1 MTFLGRDVIRFGIVG
16 SLAFLIDATVLA
28 ALVHGAA
35 WSPFAARAAAI
46 ATAILCTWRLHR
58 YWTFPAGRARSPLPQ
73 SLLYGTF
80 QLLTVSLN
88 YSVFS
93 VLVLTGGV
101 WRTYPV
107 LAAAAGSLT
116 AMGFSY
122 LLSKRVTFA
131 EPGAPT
137 KLVGTWRGLDDLRRG
152 DLRRGDLSPGDSR
165 QGEPSPAED

>member
-1 MTFLGRDVIRFGIVG
+1 MTFLPRDVIRFGIVG
-16 SLAFLIDATVLA
+16 SLAFLIDASVLA
-28 ALVHGAA
+28 TLVHGAA
-35 WSPFAARAAAI
+35 WNPFAARAAAI

-58 YWTFPAGRARSPLPQ
+58 HWTFAAGRTRSPLPQ

-88 YSVFS
+88 YCVFS
-93 VLVLTGGV
+93 VLVLMGGV

-116 AMGFSY
+116 AMSFSY

-131 EPGAPT
+131 EPGATT
-137 KLVGTWRGLDDLRRG
+137 KLVGAWRGLDDTRAG
-152 DLRRGDLSPGDSR
+152 DLRPGDSR
-165 QGEPSPAED
+165 EGEPRPAED

>member
-1 MTFLGRDVIRFGIVG
+1 MTFLRRDVIRFGIVG

-93 VLVLTGGV
+93 VLVLTGG
-101 WRTYPV
+101 
-107 LAAAAGSLT
+107 S
-116 AMGFSY
+116 
-122 LLSKRVTFA
+122 
-131 EPGAPT
+131 GAPIRC
-137 KLVGTWRGLDDLRRG
+137 WQQRPD
-152 DLRRGDLSPGDSR
+152 P
-165 QGEPSPAED
+165 